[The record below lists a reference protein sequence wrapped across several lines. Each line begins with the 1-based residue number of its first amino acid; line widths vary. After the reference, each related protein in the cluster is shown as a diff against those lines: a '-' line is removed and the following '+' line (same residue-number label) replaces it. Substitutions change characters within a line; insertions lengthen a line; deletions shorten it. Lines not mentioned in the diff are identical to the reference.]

1 MPSLPAVPV
10 RNYSFTGLS
19 TTNPTAQQPGVNLDA
34 NYDLTNA
41 AVGQLITFLQVSL
54 NADGTLSS
62 AAVEAAY
69 AAGET
74 NSYEGANVAD
84 APSALSALLAQAWAE
99 YMPGE
104 LPAST
109 LAVTGITG
117 DHWSARWWANQ
128 AVLTVS
134 LLQSTV
140 STLSAE
146 VLALLQSPTGTQP
159 SYAGIGSYFAA
170 LPSTAQTGLWN
181 DGGLVS
187 QGTVI
192 QPTFQDVILPGTTS
206 LVSRLATDATSITA
220 NATAITGINTSITG
234 INTSITGINTTTA
247 ATNTAIIALPGVANT
262 IAILRAA
269 TSTTLKQSTC
279 AVLGYTSVLDGAG
292 GVFSVR
298 PGDTTSADN
307 GGTIIVDASARRWGL
322 VGFTDRVSVLQF
334 GAKGTGLS
342 ADLANDN
349 AAFANAI
356 AAMSALGGGTVTVPR
371 RAFLIDPFYIPSH
384 VTVEGETEGP
394 FDGGANP
401 ATTVGAPTLLVNS
414 TATPFITLNGWASS
428 ITDVLIYYPGQVAPT
443 AAAPNVYP
451 PTISALGGGSA
462 VRRCTI
468 VNSYIGIFVA
478 TGRVYVD
485 NNRIGSYKTAIQI
498 DHAEDYVMVRG
509 NQIEPFYNIF
519 LALSTPQTIDA
530 WVLSNGVGI
539 EVSRADGFAASDNGI
554 FVKYAGIILNDT
566 PTAGVSPTN
575 GYGKF
580 SNTDI
585 DSCVYGVLANSSN
598 NSGGGYQ
605 FTNLNVGGNP
615 YGIGTASQ
623 AAMALNPGGNSPP
636 MVTWS
641 GGAQRHSTGGWA
653 AGQTGVALNAGFCNI
668 TNVGGV
674 NNVGLLTAPAMPV
687 SNSAVANPFP
697 FAVRLFV
704 NPGSGTTIATI
715 TISGTPVAVTATG
728 GSTAPFNFTLDAGES
743 VSLNYTGT
751 PTWQWFPDK

>member
-10 RNYSFTGLS
+10 RNYSFTGFS
-19 TTNPTAQQPGVNLDA
+19 TTNPSGQQPGTSLDA

-109 LAVTGITG
+109 LAGTGITG
-117 DHWSARWWANQ
+117 DHWSSRWWANQ
-128 AVLTVS
+128 AAQTVAQLSSQVVS
-134 LLQSTV
+134 LNTS
-140 STLSAE
+140 
-146 VLALLQSPTGTQP
+146 VLALLESPTGSQP
-159 SYAGIGSYFAA
+159 SYAGLSAYLGA
-170 LPSTAQTGLWN
+170 LPTAAGAFWN
-181 DGGLVS
+181 NGGLPAL
-187 QGTVI
+187 GTMI
-192 QPTFQDVILPGTTS
+192 QPVVADVTLPGAVS
-206 LVSRLATDATSITA
+206 LVTELASHTTELASHTTELAAHAATLSALNSTTA
-220 NATAITGINTSITG
+220 L
-234 INTSITGINTTTA
+234 TTA
-247 ATNTAIIALPGVANT
+247 AVLSLPGVAST
-262 IAILRAA
+262 IAALRAA
-269 TSTTLKQSTC
+269 TSATLGQSVC
-279 AVLGYTSVLDGAG
+279 CVLGYNAPMDGAG
-292 GVFSVR
+292 GMYSVR
-298 PGDTTSADN
+298 AGDASTADN
-307 GGTIIVDASARRWGL
+307 GGTTIVDAGGRRWNL

-468 VNSYIGIFVA
+468 VNSYIGIFVSV
-478 TGRVYVD
+478 GRVYVD

-530 WVLSNGVGI
+530 WVLNNGVGI
-539 EVSRADGFAASDNGI
+539 EVSRADGIALSDNGV
-554 FVKYAGIILNDT
+554 FAKYIGVLLNDT

-585 DSCVYGVLANSSN
+585 DSCVYGVLATSSN

-605 FTNLNVGGNP
+605 FADLNVGGNP

-623 AAMALNPGGNSPP
+623 AAMALNSGGNSPP
-636 MVTWS
+636 RVTWS
-641 GGAQRHSTGGWA
+641 GGAQRYSTGGWA

-668 TNVGGV
+668 TNVSGV

-687 SNSAVANPFP
+687 SNSVVANPFP

-715 TISGTPVAVTATG
+715 TIAGTPVTVTVTG
-728 GSTAPFNFTLDAGES
+728 GSTTASFNFTLDAGES